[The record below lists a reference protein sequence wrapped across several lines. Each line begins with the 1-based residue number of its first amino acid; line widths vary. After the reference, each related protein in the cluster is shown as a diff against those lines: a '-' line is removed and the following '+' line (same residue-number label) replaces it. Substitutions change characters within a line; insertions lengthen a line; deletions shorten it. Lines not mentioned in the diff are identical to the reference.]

1 MAEYT
6 KDEEQFFCGVTD
18 DYAWYELTE
27 MKKKHY
33 ELATRCENLER
44 VLKARSSEVSEY
56 VQYLE
61 SKIRMLKELVPQD
74 DKE

>member
-6 KDEEQFFCGVTD
+6 EDEEQFVCGVTD

-27 MKKKHY
+27 MKKKLH
-33 ELATRCENLER
+33 ELAARCENLEK
-44 VLKARSSEVSEY
+44 VLKARSSEVSNY

-61 SKIRMLKELVPQD
+61 SEVRMLKELVPQD